1 MKVREHLI
9 GLIKNNTKIN
19 EINISDYE
27 IYLFRNPSKIGHHFY
42 INNEVI
48 YPDFILWVREKDPK
62 NQVIAYIEPHG
73 LIFAD
78 LENDAK
84 LNLPDYFKSIGN
96 KINGIKLCAFIV
108 SVTDYDNLSSNTK
121 RNYSKKDLKNK
132 GIVFQ
137 KDNNYLNEIFEE
149 IFNLIKK

>member
-1 MKVREHLI
+1 EKV
-9 GLIKNNTKIN
+9 
-19 EINISDYE
+19 S
-27 IYLFRNPSKIGHHFY
+27 
-42 INNEVI
+42 
-48 YPDFILWVREKDPK
+48 K

-108 SVTDYDNLSSNTK
+108 SVTDYDILYSNTK

-137 KDNNYLNEIFEE
+137 KDNNYLNEIFEK
-149 IFNLIKK
+149 IFNLIKE